1 MVRDCCCDVASV
13 YSGLGYRTRTSDTRA
28 RLPQLCLTAR
38 HPIPSPPL
46 PLPPVCSQVR
56 KWTRELLNGYIDHP
70 AVTTDA
76 IDEYITPSSFGQNA
90 GMVGSLT
97 LAHIAYDEAG
107 GRGKGAGAATA
118 TTTGGCCKVPSA
130 SWAAS
135 MALVAAAV
143 VGVGALVVAKASK
156 K

>member
-1 MVRDCCCDVASV
+1 M
-13 YSGLGYRTRTSDTRA
+13 
-28 RLPQLCLTAR
+28 
-38 HPIPSPPL
+38 
-46 PLPPVCSQVR
+46 R

-107 GRGKGAGAATA
+107 GRGKGAGTATATA
-118 TTTGGCCKVPSA
+118 TTTGGCCKVPSCA
-130 SWAAS
+130 VS
-135 MALVAAAV
+135 MALAAAAV
-143 VGVGALVVAKASK
+143 VSLGALVVAKATK
-156 K
+156 N

>member
-1 MVRDCCCDVASV
+1 M
-13 YSGLGYRTRTSDTRA
+13 
-28 RLPQLCLTAR
+28 
-38 HPIPSPPL
+38 
-46 PLPPVCSQVR
+46 R

-76 IDEYITPSSFGQNA
+76 IDDYITPSSFGQNA
-90 GMVGSLT
+90 GRVGSLT

-118 TTTGGCCKVPSA
+118 TTTRGGCCKVPSGTCA
-130 SWAAS
+130 VS
-135 MALVAAAV
+135 MAVAAAV
-143 VGVGALVVAKASK
+143 AVVGLGALVVAKASK